1 MSQVDVILGGC
12 TPEPLAHYLKAL
24 GALRVVAEQ
33 VDPAA
38 RGAWRGDRFVLRSS
52 LDADGLVDFFARR
65 YAPTPIV
72 APWNGGSG
80 FFAGDQRA
88 GIDAIRGSGS
98 ERLAAYRQTIA
109 ACERVLAAM
118 RLEAKPDKDQKPALV
133 ARLRGEVP
141 DAALAWLDAAV
152 VLADAELRFPPLL
165 GTGGN
170 DGRLDFSN
178 NQMQRVAELVAE
190 PAPELLRA
198 ALFGDP
204 ARGLVKGKAIGQFHP
219 AGAGGANA
227 APGFDRDS
235 LINPWDYVL
244 MLEGAL
250 VFAGAVTRRLEAAS
264 PGTMAFPFSV
274 RASAS
279 GYASAASADEEGR
292 DELWLPLWSAPAG
305 RSELLALFAEGRA
318 KVRGAGRGRPA
329 VTGVDFA
336 RAISGLGVARGIE
349 SFVRYGFQVRNGLS
363 YLATPLGRWR
373 VAGRA
378 SAQVELLAPLD
389 GWLDRL
395 RQAAT
400 ARHAPASL
408 ARAWRRLEGA
418 ILELCGVAGEGPEE
432 RLAVQAVLVALGAV
446 EAAIDRSRPDDVL
459 RPVPALPRAWLERA
473 GDDTPE
479 FRLAAALAS
488 AGLRE
493 RLVHVRADARTRR
506 VEWMPRERD
515 DGRTV
520 WGEGDLVRNLLAL
533 LLRADIE
540 AAQDA
545 SRAGATVPEGDGE
558 AARQAESER
567 GGEESDAVVDAPD
580 ADDAGVAPE
589 RWDRDAPE
597 RLTRAGARGPRRFA
611 GLGDLS
617 RFIAGEVDDR
627 RIEALARGL
636 SLIDWPRVRRWHE
649 VAHAPMPPAAFA
661 ALALALGWCPPGHSL
676 KRTPGLVRWAAAGR
690 VADATRLA
698 LRRLLGQGVRAPF
711 DCLDDLS
718 GRRLAAAL
726 VFPLAPRAYDQLLR
740 LLLPH
745 AYAQLLQQ
753 PLPRYDLDQP
763 ENSEPQHEPDHDD
776 APAP

>member
-1 MSQVDVILGGC
+1 MSQVDVILAGC
-12 TPEPLAHYLKAL
+12 TPEPLANYLKAL
-24 GALRVVAEQ
+24 GALRLIAEQ
-33 VDPAA
+33 IDPAA
-38 RGAWRGDRFVLRSS
+38 RGAWRGERFVLRSS
-52 LDADGLVDFFARR
+52 LGAEGLVDFFARR
-65 YAPTPIV
+65 FAPTPIV

-80 FFAGDQRA
+80 FYAGDQRA
-88 GIDAIRGSGS
+88 GIDAIRGSSS
-98 ERLAAYRQTIA
+98 ERLAAYRQTIS
-109 ACERVLAAM
+109 ACERVLAGM
-118 RLEAKPDKDQKPALV
+118 RLEAKPDKDQKRVLV
-133 ARLRGEVP
+133 ARLRGAVP

-152 VLADAELRFPPLL
+152 VLADADLRFPPLL

-198 ALFGDP
+198 ALFGEA

-219 AGAGGANA
+219 ASAGGANA

-279 GYASAASADEEGR
+279 GYASAASEDEEGR

-329 VTGVDFA
+329 ATGVDFA

-389 GWLDRL
+389 GWLDRV

-418 ILELCGVAGEGPEE
+418 IFELCGVAAAGPEE
-432 RLAVQAVLVALGAV
+432 RRAVQAVLVALGAI
-446 EAAIDRSRPDDVL
+446 EAAIDRSRPDDAL
-459 RPVPALPRAWLERA
+459 RPVPALSRVWLERA

-488 AGLRE
+488 ASLRE
-493 RLVHVRADARTRR
+493 RLVHVRVDVRTRR

-520 WGEGDLVRNLLAL
+520 WGEGDLIRNLLAL
-533 LLRADIE
+533 LVREDIE
-540 AAQDA
+540 GSLDARRGAGEA
-545 SRAGATVPEGDGE
+545 SRASVVEGDR
-558 AARQAESER
+558 APK
-567 GGEESDAVVDAPD
+567 ESDAEVEAQDGSQAEEDTDQMD
-580 ADDAGVAPE
+580 ADPAPE
-589 RWDRDAPE
+589 DRDA
-597 RLTRAGARGPRRFA
+597 AGRRGQAGGRGPRRFV
-611 GLGDLS
+611 GLGDLAG
-617 RFIAGEVDDR
+617 FIAGEVDDR

-636 SLIDWPRVRRWHE
+636 SLIDWAYVRRYHE
-649 VAHAPMPPAAFA
+649 VVHAPAPPAAFA
-661 ALALALGWCPPGHSL
+661 ALALALGWCPEGHRL
-676 KRTPGLVRWAAAGR
+676 KRTPGLVRRAAAGH
-690 VADATRLA
+690 VVDATRLA
-698 LRRLLGQGVRAPF
+698 LRRLLGMGVRAPF
-711 DCLDDLS
+711 ESLDDPT
-718 GRRLAAAL
+718 GARLAAAL
-726 VFPLAPRAYDQLLR
+726 AFPLAPRAYEKLLK
-740 LLLPH
+740 LLLPRH
-745 AYAQLLQQ
+745 DRALQTD
-753 PLPRYDLDQP
+753 PDQP
-763 ENSEPQHEPDHDD
+763 ENPGPQHEPDHDD